1 MALRIITAEER
12 LSHAANKSTV
22 ALFGPS
28 GVGKTT
34 QLKRLPEQET
44 VCIDL
49 EAGLKSVQDWRGDS
63 LPVRT
68 FADAIDIA
76 CLIGG
81 VNPAAGPTEFY
92 SEDHYQHLCKT
103 YPDLALRHG
112 IDTASSG
119 LLAELRAQVRSA
131 GLGPKL
137 EKAWQREVYPRT
149 RERHAELLA
158 MQAAGHRIVPDS
170 DGMPSAAS
178 PVITLADQARAL
190 VRGGLTVSG
199 DGAPNGCYGCDDISR
214 RAMAD
219 IATGIAA
226 GFGFPGGGPTFDLT
240 LADRVSFVTFDSES
254 SFLAVAAA
262 VRNFIYACTQV
273 IAGRSDA
280 LPDATVTIRAGHRDA
295 S

>member
-92 SEDHYQHLCKT
+92 SENHYQHLCT
-103 YPDLALRHG
+103 AYPDLVQLM
-112 IDTASSG
+112 
-119 LLAELRAQVRSA
+119 A
-131 GLGPKL
+131 GKS
-137 EKAWQREVYPRT
+137 
-149 RERHAELLA
+149 
-158 MQAAGHRIVPDS
+158 IVFLDS
-170 DGMPSAAS
+170 
-178 PVITLADQARAL
+178 
-190 VRGGLTVSG
+190 LT
-199 DGAPNGCYGCDDISR
+199 
-214 RAMAD
+214 
-219 IATGIAA
+219 
-226 GFGFPGGGPTFDLT
+226 DLT
-240 LADRVSFVTFDSES
+240 RQSHGRQRYLL
-254 SFLAVAAA
+254 FLDMH
-262 VRNFIYACTQV
+262 
-273 IAGRSDA
+273 S
-280 LPDATVTIRAGHRDA
+280 
-295 S
+295 

>member
-1 MALRIITAEER
+1 MPVYFKAATCAFRTVAPASMVDGVLIPADPPASGEVEVTAERFAEIEASIGTGGR
-12 LSHAANKSTV
+12 LQSGDDGQPVIVWPLYFAPST
-22 ALFGPS
+22 
-28 GVGKTT
+28 
-34 QLKRLPEQET
+34 
-44 VCIDL
+44 
-49 EAGLKSVQDWRGDS
+49 
-63 LPVRT
+63 
-68 FADAIDIA
+68 
-76 CLIGG
+76 GG
-81 VNPAAGPTEFY
+81 FY
-92 SEDHYQHLCKT
+92 
-103 YPDLALRHG
+103 
-112 IDTASSG
+112 DTAFAAYV
-119 LLAELRAQVRSA
+119 LPADV
-131 GLGPKL
+131 
-137 EKAWQREVYPRT
+137 REVT

-254 SFLAVAAA
+254 NFLAVAAA

-273 IAGRSDA
+273 IAGRSDV